1 MPRAPSA
8 GPTRR
13 QALIVP
19 MLSAASALVSIGIPG
34 RARAEEDLPE
44 RRIGLVLQPRVIY
57 AWVGLQDLFTAA
69 SRERLTSGFA
79 TRVLV
84 RVQLFR
90 HGDTETLAVGYQR
103 AEIVYDIWDE
113 KFRVRMT
120 SGAGGERELTV
131 ASAAEAIFAG
141 TALVRFP
148 VELPGP
154 LQPGQRYNLAFR
166 GDLNPL
172 SPELVGE
179 VRRWLRQPAGA
190 QRRPGVGGGDSFFG
204 NFVTVFVNPQ
214 IEDSERQVRFISQPF
229 EGPRP

>member
-1 MPRAPSA
+1 MPRAA
-8 GPTRR
+8 APTRR
-13 QALIVP
+13 HAL
-19 MLSAASALVSIGIPG
+19 MLPALWAAAALVALGVAGP
-34 RARAEEDLPE
+34 ARPDEDLPE
-44 RRIGLVLQPRVIY
+44 RKVGLALQPRVVHV
-57 AWVGLQDLFTAA
+57 WVGLQDLFTDA

-79 TRVLV
+79 SRVLV

-113 KFRVRMT
+113 KFRVRIT
-120 SGAGGERELTV
+120 SGAGGEHELTV
-131 ASAAEAIFAG
+131 AGAAQAIFAG

-148 VELPGP
+148 VELPSP
-154 LQPGQRYNLAFR
+154 LQPGERYNFAFR

-214 IEDSERQVRFISQPF
+214 IEDSERQVRFLSQTF